1 MEQNRNHPSCARRIC
16 LRVERTWILFVC
28 VFAVHF
34 AHTPGTDKRSNANW
48 CKSHTHQ
55 QNPSN
60 EFKNT
65 HQIARSV
72 FAPCDRLAICMSLL
86 LFYCTI
92 PLPPQRVSFFCVRPD
107 FVKITK
113 WPQCATKQFHT
124 KNVGVIVD
132 VASSFMSV
140 CIWLFMCHTHPC
152 ARVRLKN
159 WIWLDAEN
167 KKKSLFCGVHKC
179 VCVGVC
185 VVHRIYTPSPTE
197 FCLPACHMLN
207 EMHRKIYMME
217 FLAINF

>member
-92 PLPPQRVSFFCVRPD
+92 PLPPRRVSFFCVRPD

-113 WPQCATKQFHT
+113 WPQCATTVSHEKRRGYCRRCVVVHVSVYMAFYVSHTSLCACALKKLNMTRRRKQ
-124 KNVGVIVD
+124 KKI
-132 VASSFMSV
+132 SFLWGTQM
-140 CIWLFMCHTHPC
+140 
-152 ARVRLKN
+152 
-159 WIWLDAEN
+159 
-167 KKKSLFCGVHKC
+167 C
-179 VCVGVC
+179 VCGCVC
-185 VVHRIYTPSPTE
+185 GTPYLHTLAHRILSTRVPYAE
-197 FCLPACHMLN
+197 WNA
-207 EMHRKIYMME
+207 
-217 FLAINF
+217 